1 MRVIGIF
8 TGGDLRQALQGP
20 LDVHNTLIGQVM
32 TAHPRTINRDQL
44 AVEAVKLMED
54 HRISQILVDE
64 TSRLIG
70 ALNMHDLFRAKGL

>member
-1 MRVIGIF
+1 MHDTPIE
-8 TGGDLRQALQGP
+8 
-20 LDVHNTLIGQVM
+20 QVM

-54 HRISQILVDE
+54 HRISQIRVVGE

-70 ALNMHDLFRAKGL
+70 ALNMHDLFRAKVL